1 VAAFDLRPKRG
12 VAADGQPWSLPSL
25 TRIKR
30 AYEAAGFR
38 VEAIESRPP
47 MEKIK
52 LGLPG
57 RDEELAVVSELVAN
71 MGALGIPVWC
81 YEWMPVLNWVR
92 TRHRFP
98 PAVGRWPPASTS
110 PR

>member
-1 VAAFDLRPKRG
+1 MIRIAEVFGPDDRGLQTLSLQCGVTSVVAAFDMKPRPG
-12 VAADGQPWSLPSL
+12 VSPDAQPCSLASL
-25 TRIKR
+25 TRTKT

-57 RDEELAVVSELVAN
+57 PGRRARGGRRPGHEHGEARHPGVVL
-71 MGALGIPVWC
+71 
-81 YEWMPVLNWVR
+81 
-92 TRHRFP
+92 
-98 PAVGRWPPASTS
+98 
-110 PR
+110 